1 MVGTT
6 RSRVSHFMNNFRKLG
21 LIDYHSN
28 GALTVHSHLLR
39 AVLRDQPSLNLPV
52 IPTRTLR

>member
-1 MVGTT
+1 
-6 RSRVSHFMNNFRKLG
+6 MNNFRKLG